1 MQMQTP
7 MQTPMQTQN
16 QEAKPK
22 ANDDPRLTQVHALDG
37 SLTTAL
43 LSLIRVEPAEGKE
56 LAFVS
61 V

>member
-1 MQMQTP
+1 

-22 ANDDPRLTQVHALDG
+22 ANDDPRRTQVHALDG